1 VFRQQLYPFS
11 PRRGQNQQ
19 KIA

>member
-11 PRRGQNQQ
+11 PKRG
-19 KIA
+19 